1 METKE
6 RSKFSLVNPK
16 LKKTILTLIAV
27 LLTFAGPSYVV
38 FVLKS
43 VIDYI
48 ISAVLG
54 FILFLIG
61 FILLIYLFRERK
73 ATTE

>member
-27 LLTFAGPSYVV
+27 LLTFAGPTYVV

-73 ATTE
+73 ATT